1 MIVTYEK
8 QYTEQK
14 FDSFTLYSNLSF
26 GSTKVFWEYYN
37 IIKSFS
43 LATKEEITEIIKD
56 YKPEAKSKLRIRFEN
71 NEVEFFKENKYVFP
85 EMYII
90 FK

>member
-26 GSTKVFWEYYN
+26 GSTKVLFLF
-37 IIKSFS
+37 IKNNDKLTQLMT
-43 LATKEEITEIIKD
+43 LAR
-56 YKPEAKSKLRIRFEN
+56 LL
-71 NEVEFFKENKYVFP
+71 
-85 EMYII
+85 
-90 FK
+90 